1 MILFPAMMV
10 TQTSV
15 VEFRLGLPTMAK
27 SVSVAGTFN
36 GWNKAIN
43 PMKSDDGGKTWR
55 LSLAVPYG
63 QQQYKFV
70 IDDSRWIPDPTAKSV
85 DDGNGNVNSALV
97 VVPDDYRTPA
107 APRDSRLT
115 RSGLSHSPGDLA
127 RTYDRGELT
136 FTLRTRVNDADQ
148 VFLLLDE
155 QKKPMKASG
164 RDDLYAY
171 WTAQSAWNGKKD
183 LRYSFLA
190 DGQIFGS
197 DSVVE
202 ASSKHRPEFKLSA
215 KGFQPFVVPSWV
227 SYSVIYQIFPDR
239 FANGKV
245 ENDPSDVQPWSGKP
259 TYSNRFGGD
268 AVGVAKHADYLKSLG
283 INTIY
288 FNPVFK
294 SPSNHRYEAEDY
306 KLIDPQFGTNEEFAE
321 MGRTLEKSGIGIVL
335 DFAFNH
341 TSPGFS
347 AFKDVI
353 ANGEASKY
361 KYWYFIKSYPVTV
374 KDNPP
379 YEAWYG
385 FPSMPKLN
393 TVNPETSQYL
403 LSVTPFWKAT
413 LPNLKGVR
421 LDVGNEV
428 DPRFWR
434 EFRTA
439 NKKLDPNLWIL
450 GEVWGDGN
458 PWLKGDQWD
467 SVMNY
472 PFRDALVRY
481 FTGGS
486 DSLEQMFG
494 RLQSNLNSYPPQV
507 QRNLMNFLSTHDT
520 ARFLTLAKGDRKS
533 QKLAATIQFTWPG
546 APSIYYGEEIGMEG
560 GVDPDNRRGMRW
572 DLVTKQND
580 LLEYYRRLI
589 AIRKSHDAL
598 TEGDVTV
605 LSVNSGTGTAV
616 YRRTF
621 NEQSVWV
628 VFNNSDA
635 NRNVPIAGSVANSAT
650 DLLGQQPITRSSGQ
664 TSISLRPRSAAI
676 VAAPASRSIARD
688 LATTTTLTRNSEII
702 R

>member
-1 MILFPAMMV
+1 MMLLPVMIIA
-10 TQTSV
+10 QTATV
-15 VEFRLGLPTMAK
+15 QFRLELPSPAK

-36 GWNKAIN
+36 GWNKAVN
-43 PMKSDDGGKTWR
+43 PMKTDDGGKTWR
-55 LSLAVPYG
+55 LSLPVPCG

-85 DDGNGNVNSALV
+85 DDGNGNVNSTLV
-97 VVPDDYRTPA
+97 VVPDDYRAPA
-107 APRDSRLT
+107 DPRDARIT
-115 RSGLSHSPGDLA
+115 RSGINHSPGDLA

-148 VFLLLDE
+148 VFLLLNGTR
-155 QKKPMKASG
+155 KPMKASG

-171 WTAQSAWNGKKD
+171 WTVRSAWNGKKD
-183 LRYSFLA
+183 LGYSFLA
-190 DGQIFGS
+190 DGQLIGE
-197 DSVVE
+197 DSVVPVG
-202 ASSKHRPEFKLSA
+202 AKPQPAFKLAA
-215 KGFQPFVVPSWV
+215 KEFRPFVVPSWV
-227 SYSVIYQIFPDR
+227 SRAVIYQIFPDR
-239 FANGKV
+239 FANGKT

-268 AVGVAKHADYLKSLG
+268 AVGVAKHAEYLKALG

-294 SPSNHRYEAEDY
+294 SPSNHRYEADDY

-321 MGRTLEKSGIGIVL
+321 MGKTLAKSGIGIVM

-341 TSPGFS
+341 TSPGFP

-361 KYWYFIKSYPVTV
+361 KDWYFIKNYPVTV

-393 TVNPETSQYL
+393 TVNPDTTKFL
-403 LSVTPFWKAT
+403 LSVTPFWKSM

-428 DPRFWR
+428 DPRFWQQ
-434 EFRTA
+434 FRTA
-439 NKKLDPNLWIL
+439 NKNLDPNLWIL

-486 DSLEQMFG
+486 DTLEQMFG
-494 RLQSNLNSYPPQV
+494 RLQSNINRYPPQV

-520 ARFLTLAKGDRKS
+520 ARFLTLAKGDRNT
-533 QKLAATIQFTWPG
+533 QKLAATILFTWPG
-546 APSIYYGEEIGMEG
+546 APSIYYGEEVGMEG

-572 DLVTKQND
+572 DLATKQND
-580 LLEYYRRLI
+580 LLEYYRQLI
-589 AIRKSHDAL
+589 AIRKAYPAL
-598 TEGDVTV
+598 TDGDVT
-605 LSVNSGTGTAV
+605 LASVNSGTGTAV
-616 YRRTF
+616 YRRTYH
-621 NEQSVWV
+621 EDSVWV
-628 VFNNSDA
+628 AVNNSDVS
-635 NRNVPIAGSVANSAT
+635 RIVSISSSVPKSAI
-650 DLLGQQPITRSSGQ
+650 DLLGHQSLIRNSSQ